1 MWRNYLPLSSDLGL
15 VVHEH
20 VHCVMQTGRF
30 NPVFHNF
37 AQVTAVFWFFFGI
50 DSMLMT
56 ELVYHFL

>member
-1 MWRNYLPLSSDLGL
+1 MWRNYLPDLGL

-20 VHCVMQTGRF
+20 VQCVMQTGRF
-30 NPVFHNF
+30 NPVFHDF
-37 AQVTAVFWFFFGI
+37 AQVKAVFCFFGI